1 MNSLHVCS
9 EFDGGFMNKR
19 SEIVKQ
25 GISEIEIMEEQQF
38 YEDVRLILQQA
49 REQAYSNVSAIMTY
63 AYWNVGQRI
72 VEQEQ
77 LGKRKAKYGSYLI
90 RNLSKKLSDEFGTGF
105 SVANL
110 RNCRQFYLTFPKDSY
125 GFSMAGKVTWSHLR
139 DIMRISDEEER
150 NFYLNEVANENW
162 SVKTLERNIKSGY
175 YKRMLST
182 QLPDRENKALEF
194 VKDPF
199 VLEFMGVGQ
208 SVSQLESDLETAI
221 INNLQKFLLEMG
233 KGFSFVG
240 RQMRICTETTDFYID
255 LVFYNF
261 ILKCFVII
269 DLKTTKLTHQDIGQM
284 DMYVRMFD
292 DLKRRDDDNPTIGI
306 IFCTDKDETIVKYSV
321 LQESQQIFASKYMTV
336 LPTVEELQK
345 ELERNQLIYKWEN

>member
-1 MNSLHVCS
+1 M
-9 EFDGGFMNKR
+9 EKKNKIIR
-19 SEIVKQ
+19 QDMYKVTTI
-25 GISEIEIMEEQQF
+25 EEQQL
-38 YEDVRLILQQA
+38 YEDVRLILKQA
-49 REQAYSNVSAIMTY
+49 KEQAYSNASAIMTH
-63 AYWNVGQRI
+63 AYWNVGKRI

-77 LGKRKAKYGSYLI
+77 LGEKKAKYGSYLI
-90 RNLSKKLSDEFGTGF
+90 RNLSKKLSDEFGSGF

-110 RNCRQFYLTFPKDSY
+110 RNCRQFYLTFPKVSY

-139 DIMRISDEEER
+139 NIMRVTDEEER

-182 QLPDRENKALEF
+182 QLPERENKALEF

-208 SVSQLESDLETAI
+208 IASQLESDLETAI

-255 LVFYNF
+255 LVFYNY
-261 ILKCFVII
+261 ILKCFVVI

-292 DLKRRDDDNPTIGI
+292 DLKRREDDNPTIGI
-306 IFCTDKDETIVKYSV
+306 IFCTDKDETMVKYSV

-336 LPTVEELQK
+336 LPTVEELQR
-345 ELERNQLIYKWEN
+345 ELERNQLIYNQT

>member
-1 MNSLHVCS
+1 MDEKNRI
-9 EFDGGFMNKR
+9 EK
-19 SEIVKQ
+19 KKY
-25 GISEIEIMEEQQF
+25 EIEDNREKLL
-38 YEDVRLILQQA
+38 YEDVREILRRA
-49 REQAYSNVSAIMTY
+49 REQAYKNASSIMAY
-63 AYWNVGQRI
+63 AYWNVGKRI
-72 VEQEQ
+72 VEEEQ
-77 LGKRKAKYGSYLI
+77 LGKEKAKYGSYLI
-90 RNLSKKLSDEFGTGF
+90 KNLSKELSDEFGTGF
-105 SVANL
+105 SIASL
-110 RNCRQFYLTFPKDSY
+110 KNCRRFYLTFPQESY
-125 GFSMAGKVTWSHLR
+125 GYTKIREVPWSHLR
-139 DIMRISDEEER
+139 SIMRISDEEER
-150 NFYLNEVANENW
+150 NFYLNEVANEHW

-182 QLPDRENKALEF
+182 QLPERENKALEF

-208 SVSQLESDLETAI
+208 SATQLESDLETAI

-255 LVFYNF
+255 LVFYNY
-261 ILKCFVII
+261 ILKCFVVI

-292 DLKRRDDDNPTIGI
+292 DLKRREDDNPTIGI

-336 LPTVEELQK
+336 LPTVEELQR
-345 ELERNQLIYKWEN
+345 ELERNQLIYNQK

>member
-1 MNSLHVCS
+1 MGKESELSKQESLELIITV
-9 EFDGGFMNKR
+9 N
-19 SEIVKQ
+19 
-25 GISEIEIMEEQQF
+25 EQQF
-38 YEDVRLILQQA
+38 YEDVRFILQQA
-49 REQAYSNVSAIMTY
+49 REQAYNSANGIMTY
-63 AYWNVGQRI
+63 AYWNVGRRI

-77 LGKRKAKYGSYLI
+77 YGEKKARYGSYLI
-90 RNLSKKLSDEFGTGF
+90 KNLSKQLSDEFGTGF
-105 SVANL
+105 SAANL
-110 RNCRQFYLTFPKDSY
+110 RNCRQFYLTFPKESY
-125 GFSMAGKVTWSHLR
+125 GFSMAGKVSWSHLR
-139 DIMRISDEEER
+139 IIMRISDEDER
-150 NFYLNEVANENW
+150 NFYLNEVTTENW
-162 SVKTLERNIKSGY
+162 SVRILERNIKSGY

-182 QLPDRENKALEF
+182 QLPDKENKALDF

-199 VLEFMGVGQ
+199 VLEFMGVPQ
-208 SVSQLESDLETAI
+208 NIKHMENDLETAI

-269 DLKTTKLTHQDIGQM
+269 DLKTKKLTHQDIGQM

-292 DLKRRDDDNPTIGI
+292 DLKRREDDNPTIGI

-321 LQESQQIFASKYMTV
+321 LHESKQIFASKYMTV

-345 ELERNQLIYKWEN
+345 ELERNQLIYDNGK

>member
-1 MNSLHVCS
+1 MEKKS
-9 EFDGGFMNKR
+9 ELLKQES
-19 SEIVKQ
+19 SEILITK
-25 GISEIEIMEEQQF
+25 EQKF
-38 YEDVRLILQQA
+38 YEDVRFILQRA
-49 REQAYSNVSAIMTY
+49 REEAYNSANSIMTY

-77 LGKRKAKYGSYLI
+77 YGKTKTKYGSYLI
-90 RNLSKKLSDEFGTGF
+90 KNLSEQLSDEFGTGF

-110 RNCRQFYLTFPKDSY
+110 RNCRQFYLVFPKDSY
-125 GFSMAGKVTWSHLR
+125 GFSMAGKISWSHLR
-139 DIMRISDEEER
+139 SIMRISDEEER
-150 NFYLNEVANENW
+150 NFYLKETLTENW
-162 SVKTLERNIKSGY
+162 SVRVLERNIKSGY

-182 QLPDRENKALEF
+182 QLPDKENRALEF

-199 VLEFMGVGQ
+199 VLEFMGVAPNI
-208 SVSQLESDLETAI
+208 SQLESDLETAI

-255 LVFYNF
+255 LVFYNY
-261 ILKCFVII
+261 ILKCFVVI
-269 DLKTTKLTHQDIGQM
+269 DLKTKKLTHQDIGQM

-292 DLKRRDDDNPTIGI
+292 DLKRREDDNPTIGI

-321 LQESQQIFASKYMTV
+321 LHESQQIFASKYMTV

-345 ELERNQLIYKWEN
+345 EFERNQLIYDSKK

>member
-1 MNSLHVCS
+1 MEEKNEVIKQKTAEL
-9 EFDGGFMNKR
+9 
-19 SEIVKQ
+19 IVPD
-25 GISEIEIMEEQQF
+25 EQQF
-38 YEDVRLILQQA
+38 YTDVYFILQQA
-49 REQAYSNVSAIMTY
+49 REKAYNSANGIMTY
-63 AYWNVGQRI
+63 AYWNVGRRI

-77 LGKRKAKYGSYLI
+77 YGAEKARYGSYLI
-90 RNLSKKLSDEFGTGF
+90 KNLSIQLSDEFGTGF

-110 RNCRQFYLTFPKDSY
+110 KNCRRFYLTFPQDSY
-125 GFSMAGKVTWSHLR
+125 GYSIAGKIPWSHLR
-139 DIMRISDEEER
+139 SIMRISDEEER
-150 NFYLNEVANENW
+150 SFYLNEVLTENW
-162 SVKTLERNIKSGY
+162 PVRVLERNIKSGY

-182 QLPDRENKALEF
+182 QLPDKEDKVLEF

-199 VLEFMGVGQ
+199 VLEFMGVTPNI
-208 SVSQLESDLETAI
+208 SQLESDLETAI

-255 LVFYNF
+255 LVFYNY

-269 DLKTTKLTHQDIGQM
+269 DLKTKKLTHQDIGQM

-292 DLKRRDDDNPTIGI
+292 DLKRREDDNPTIGI

-321 LQESQQIFASKYMTV
+321 LHESQQIFASKYMTV
-336 LPTVEELQK
+336 LPTVQELQR
-345 ELERNQLIYKWEN
+345 ELERNQLIYDNGK

>member
-1 MNSLHVCS
+1 MEEKNEV
-9 EFDGGFMNKR
+9 
-19 SEIVKQ
+19 VKQ
-25 GISEIEIMEEQQF
+25 TVADLIVPDEQQF
-38 YEDVRLILQQA
+38 YEEVRLILRQA
-49 REQAYSNVSAIMTY
+49 REQAYNSANGIMTY
-63 AYWNVGQRI
+63 AYWNIRRRI

-77 LGKRKAKYGSYLI
+77 YGQKKAQYGSYLI
-90 RNLSKKLSDEFGTGF
+90 RKLSIQLSDEFGTGF

-110 RNCRQFYLTFPKDSY
+110 KNCRRFYLTFPEKSY
-125 GFSMAGKVTWSHLR
+125 GFSIAGKISWSHLR
-139 DIMRISDEEER
+139 SIMRISEEEER
-150 NFYLNEVANENW
+150 NFYINEVLTENW
-162 SVKTLERNIKSGY
+162 SVRVLERNIKSGY

-182 QLPDRENKALEF
+182 QLPNKDNKALEF

-199 VLEFMGVGQ
+199 VLEFMGVTPDID
-208 SVSQLESDLETAI
+208 QLESDLETAI

-255 LVFYNF
+255 LVFYNY

-269 DLKTTKLTHQDIGQM
+269 DLKTKKLTHQDIGQM

-292 DLKRRDDDNPTIGI
+292 DLKRREDDNPTIGI

-321 LQESQQIFASKYMTV
+321 LHESQQIFASKYMTV

-345 ELERNQLIYKWEN
+345 ELERNQLIYDSEQ